1 MVTSGE
7 ELVMEKGAGKGN
19 GEHRGR
25 LAALKAV
32 AGMVALGAA
41 YAVFNHRISERDR
54 RTHGWGGRRR

>member
-1 MVTSGE
+1 
-7 ELVMEKGAGKGN
+7 MEKGAGKGN
-19 GEHRGR
+19 GERRGR